1 MPQKPLQL
9 DKANNA
15 YFVVTLSPSGSVYS
29 TPAALSEL
37 HPSLKY
43 VGQVGELEDTHMYS
57 SPLDKEDVIA
67 TFLKERRQ
75 GREGIA
81 RVDFPEERDIYRR
94 SKRDEFCY
102 QLLGYLA
109 TRVSV
114 KSIMYYTTRQSIWL
128 ANHDNA
134 EWLNRTPC
142 RPYVAQEPRLG
153 DSSKLSLVAFP
164 TFDSDSSLGKSSKEG
179 KFDGTQCFM
188 KEQRLR

>member
-15 YFVVTLSPSGSVYS
+15 YFVITLSPSGSVYS
-29 TPAALSEL
+29 TPAALAEL

-94 SKRDEFCY
+94 SKRDEFVMKV
-102 QLLGYLA
+102 LPTSGILGNSRIREVYHVLYNKTIDLA
-109 TRVSV
+109 R
-114 KSIMYYTTRQSIWL
+114 K
-128 ANHDNA
+128 
-134 EWLNRTPC
+134 P
-142 RPYVAQEPRLG
+142 
-153 DSSKLSLVAFP
+153 
-164 TFDSDSSLGKSSKEG
+164 
-179 KFDGTQCFM
+179 
-188 KEQRLR
+188 